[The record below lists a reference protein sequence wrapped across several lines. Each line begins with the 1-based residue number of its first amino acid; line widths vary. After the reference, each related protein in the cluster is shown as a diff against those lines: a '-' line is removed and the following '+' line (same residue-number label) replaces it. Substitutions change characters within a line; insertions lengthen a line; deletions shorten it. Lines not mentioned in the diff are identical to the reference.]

1 LKPLLYNDRV
11 NSIGIRTVKVKRS
24 QEVLLD
30 IKELN
35 VGYGDIQVLWDIN
48 LQVKE
53 GQVVALVGAN
63 GAGKSTLLKTIS
75 GLLKPYNG
83 SIIFQGEDITSMPSK
98 EIVAKGIIQV
108 PEGRRL
114 FPGMTV
120 EENLMMG
127 AFRRKESKN
136 IKPELAKVYKIFPRL
151 KERRQ
156 QKTGSLSGGE
166 QQMCA
171 FARGLMG
178 NPKLIIIDEM
188 SLGLAPL
195 IVDDLIDNVK
205 EINQQGTSV
214 LLVEQDVQLAL
225 DNSHY
230 GYVLSTGKVQMQG
243 NSLELLRN
251 QEIKE
256 IYLGL

>member
-1 LKPLLYNDRV
+1 MWAHPEAPIRCMMRERRKELLL
-11 NSIGIRTVKVKRS
+11 
-24 QEVLLD
+24 E
-30 IKELN
+30 IKELSS
-35 VGYGDIQVLWDIN
+35 GYGDIQVLRDIN
-48 LQVKE
+48 LHIE
-53 GQVVALVGAN
+53 SGQVVALVGAN
-63 GAGKSTLLKTIS
+63 GSGKSTLLKTIS
-75 GLLKPYNG
+75 GLLKPYKG
-83 SIIFQGEDITSMPSK
+83 SITFEGEDITRMSSK
-98 EIVAKGIIQV
+98 EIVAKGIIQI

-114 FPGMTV
+114 FPQMTV

-127 AFRRKESKN
+127 AFRRRKSKN
-136 IKPELAKVYKIFPRL
+136 LRPQLDKIYSIFSRL
-151 KERRQ
+151 KERTHQ
-156 QKTGSLSGGE
+156 MAGSLSGGE

-178 NPKLIIIDEM
+178 DPKLIFIDEM

-195 IVDDLIDNVK
+195 IVDDLVDIVK

-230 GYVLSTGKVQMQG
+230 GYVISTGKVAMEG
-243 NSLELLRN
+243 DSKTLLQN

>member
-1 LKPLLYNDRV
+1 
-11 NSIGIRTVKVKRS
+11 
-24 QEVLLD
+24 VLLE
-30 IKELN
+30 ITSLSA
-35 VGYGDIQVLWDIN
+35 GYGDIQVLWDID
-48 LQVKE
+48 LQVDE

-75 GLLKPYNG
+75 GLLKPYQG
-83 SIIFQGEDITSMPSK
+83 RIAFQGQDITRLASK
-98 EIVAKGIIQV
+98 EIVAQGIIQV

-114 FPGMTV
+114 FPQMTV
-120 EENLMMG
+120 EENLLMG
-127 AFRRKESKN
+127 AFRRKGPGGVQSQ
-136 IKPELAKVYKIFPRL
+136 VQRIFGMFSRL
-151 KERRQ
+151 EERRHQ
-156 QKTGSLSGGE
+156 MAGSLSGGE

-178 NPKLIIIDEM
+178 NPELIIIDEM

-195 IVDDLIDNVK
+195 IVDDLVDIVK

-230 GYVLSTGKVQMQG
+230 GYVISTGRVVMEG
-243 NSLELLRN
+243 HSETLL
-251 QEIKE
+251 QKKEIKE

>member
-1 LKPLLYNDRV
+1 M
-11 NSIGIRTVKVKRS
+11 GGE
-24 QEVLLD
+24 QVLLE
-30 IKELN
+30 IKSLSA
-35 VGYGDIQVLWDIN
+35 GYGDIQVLWDID
-48 LQVKE
+48 LQVEE

-63 GAGKSTLLKTIS
+63 GSGKSTLLKTIS
-75 GLLKPYNG
+75 GLLKPYQG
-83 SIIFQGEDITSMPSK
+83 SITFQGQDITRMASK

-114 FPGMTV
+114 FPQMTV

-127 AFRRKESKN
+127 AFRRKG
-136 IKPELAKVYKIFPRL
+136 PGGLQPHLQRIFGIFSRL
-151 KERRQ
+151 DERRHQ
-156 QKTGSLSGGE
+156 MAGSLSGGE

-195 IVDDLIDNVK
+195 IVDDLVDIVRD
-205 EINQQGTSV
+205 INRHGTSV

-225 DNSHY
+225 SNSHY
-230 GYVLSTGKVQMQG
+230 GYVISTGRVVMEG
-243 NSLELLRN
+243 DSETLL
-251 QEIKE
+251 QKKEIKE
-256 IYLGL
+256 VYLCL

>member
-1 LKPLLYNDRV
+1 MLLE
-11 NSIGIRTVKVKRS
+11 IKTVS
-24 QEVLLD
+24 A
-30 IKELN
+30 
-35 VGYGDIQVLWDIN
+35 GYGDIQVLWDID
-48 LQVKE
+48 LQVAE

-63 GAGKSTLLKTIS
+63 GSGKSTLLKTIS
-75 GLLKPYNG
+75 GLLTPCQG
-83 SIIFQGEDITSMPSK
+83 SILFRGQEITRMAPK
-98 EIVAKGIIQV
+98 EIFAKGIIQV

-114 FPGMTV
+114 FPQMTV

-127 AFRRKESKN
+127 AFRRKG
-136 IKPELAKVYKIFPRL
+136 PDGLQPQLHRIFGMFSRL
-151 KERRQ
+151 EERRHQ
-156 QKTGSLSGGE
+156 MAGSLSGGE

-178 NPKLIIIDEM
+178 NPELIIIDEM

-195 IVDDLIDNVK
+195 IVDDLVDIVR

-225 DNSHY
+225 VNSHY
-230 GYVLSTGKVQMQG
+230 GYVISTGRVVMEG
-243 NSLELLRN
+243 DSETLL
-251 QEIKE
+251 QKKEIKE

>member
-1 LKPLLYNDRV
+1 LLL
-11 NSIGIRTVKVKRS
+11 
-24 QEVLLD
+24 E
-30 IKELN
+30 IKGLSA
-35 VGYGDIQVLWDIN
+35 GYGDVQVLWDIDIK
-48 LQVKE
+48 VEE
-53 GQVVALVGAN
+53 GQIVALVGAN
-63 GAGKSTLLKTIS
+63 GAGKSTLLKIIS
-75 GLLKPYNG
+75 GLLPPY
-83 SIIFQGEDITSMPSK
+83 SGEIRYAGQDIVRLPSK
-98 EIVAKGIIQV
+98 EIVRHGIIQV

-114 FPGMTV
+114 FNQMTI

-127 AFRRKESKN
+127 AFRRSKS
-136 IKPELAKVYKIFPRL
+136 KDLREELEKVYGLFPRL

-156 QKTGSLSGGE
+156 QTAGSLSGGE

-171 FARGLMG
+171 IARALMG
-178 NPKLIIIDEM
+178 NPRLMLIDEM

-195 IVDDLIDNVK
+195 IVDHLIDIVK
-205 EINQQGTSV
+205 EINEQGTSV

-230 GYVLSTGKVQMQG
+230 GYVLSTGTLAMEG
-243 NSLELLRN
+243 NSGELLQK

>member
-1 LKPLLYNDRV
+1 LLL
-11 NSIGIRTVKVKRS
+11 
-24 QEVLLD
+24 E
-30 IKELN
+30 IKGLN
-35 VGYGDIQVLWDIN
+35 AGYGDVQVLWDIN
-48 LQVKE
+48 LKVEE
-53 GQVVALVGAN
+53 GQIVALVGAN
-63 GAGKSTLLKTIS
+63 GAGKSTLLKIIS
-75 GLLKPYNG
+75 GLLKPYSG
-83 SIIFQGEDITSMPSK
+83 EILYSGKDIIHMPSK
-98 EIVAKGIIQV
+98 EIVQDGIIQV

-114 FPGMTV
+114 FHQMTI

-127 AFRRKESKN
+127 AFRRRKSNSIQE
-136 IKPELAKVYKIFPRL
+136 ELDKIYGLFPRL
-151 KERRQ
+151 RERKRQ
-156 QKTGSLSGGE
+156 QAGSLSGGE

-171 FARGLMG
+171 IARALMG
-178 NPKLIIIDEM
+178 NPRLMLIDEM

-195 IVDDLIDNVK
+195 IVDDLIDIVK

-230 GYVLSTGKVQMQG
+230 GYVLSTGNMAMEG
-243 NSLELLRN
+243 NSAELLQK

>member
-1 LKPLLYNDRV
+1 MLL
-11 NSIGIRTVKVKRS
+11 
-24 QEVLLD
+24 E
-30 IKELN
+30 IKELSA
-35 VGYGDIQVLWDIN
+35 GYGDIQVLWDID
-48 LQVKE
+48 LRMGE
-53 GQVVALVGAN
+53 GQIVALVGAN
-63 GAGKSTLLKTIS
+63 GSGKSTLLKTIS
-75 GLLKPYNG
+75 GLLKPYKG
-83 SIIFQGEDITSMPSK
+83 SITFQGQDITRMASK
-98 EIVAKGIIQV
+98 AIVAMGIIQV

-114 FPGMTV
+114 FPQMTV
-120 EENLMMG
+120 EENLKMG
-127 AFRRKESKN
+127 AFRRKRSGSLQ
-136 IKPELAKVYKIFPRL
+136 PELQKIFRIFNRL
-151 KERRQ
+151 EERRHQ
-156 QKTGSLSGGE
+156 MAGSLSGGE

-195 IVDDLIDNVK
+195 IVDDLVDVVK

-230 GYVLSTGKVQMQG
+230 GYVVSTGRVVMQG
-243 NSLELLRN
+243 DSKTLLQN

>member
-1 LKPLLYNDRV
+1 MPLET
-11 NSIGIRTVKVKRS
+11 GGKK
-24 QEVLLD
+24 VLLE
-30 IKELN
+30 IKALSA
-35 VGYGDIQVLWDIN
+35 GYGDIQVLWDID
-48 LQVKE
+48 LQMEE

-63 GAGKSTLLKTIS
+63 GSGKSTLLKTIS
-75 GLLKPYNG
+75 GLLKPYQG
-83 SIIFQGEDITSMPSK
+83 IIIFQGQDITRMASK

-114 FPGMTV
+114 FPQMTV

-127 AFRRKESKN
+127 AFRRKGPGDLQSQ
-136 IKPELAKVYKIFPRL
+136 LQRIFGIFSRL
-151 KERRQ
+151 EERRHQ
-156 QKTGSLSGGE
+156 MAGSLSGGE

-195 IVDDLIDNVK
+195 IVDNLVDIVG

-230 GYVLSTGKVQMQG
+230 GYVISTGRIVMEGDSNK
-243 NSLELLRN
+243 LL
-251 QEIKE
+251 QKKEIKE

>member
-1 LKPLLYNDRV
+1 
-11 NSIGIRTVKVKRS
+11 
-24 QEVLLD
+24 VLLE

-48 LQVKE
+48 LQIEE
-53 GQVVALVGAN
+53 GQIVALVGAN

-75 GLLKPYNG
+75 GLLNPYSG
-83 SIIFQGEDITSMPSK
+83 SIIFQGEDITRMSSK
-98 EIVAKGIIQV
+98 DIVAKGIIQV

-114 FPGMTV
+114 FPQMTV

-127 AFRRKESKN
+127 AFRRRKSKN
-136 IKPELAKVYKIFPRL
+136 IQPELERIYMIFSRL

-166 QQMCA
+166 QQMVA

-230 GYVLSTGKVQMQG
+230 GYVLSTGRVEMKG
-243 NSLELLRN
+243 NSQELLRN

>member
-1 LKPLLYNDRV
+1 MLL
-11 NSIGIRTVKVKRS
+11 
-24 QEVLLD
+24 E

-48 LQVKE
+48 LQIEE
-53 GQVVALVGAN
+53 GQIVALVGAN

-75 GLLKPYNG
+75 GLLNPYSG
-83 SIIFQGEDITSMPSK
+83 SIIFQGEDITRMSSK
-98 EIVAKGIIQV
+98 DIVAKGIIQV

-114 FPGMTV
+114 FPQMTV

-127 AFRRKESKN
+127 AFRRRKSKN
-136 IKPELAKVYKIFPRL
+136 IQPELERIYMIFSRL

-166 QQMCA
+166 QQMVA

-230 GYVLSTGKVQMQG
+230 GYVLSTGRVEMKG
-243 NSLELLRN
+243 NSQELLRN

>member
-1 LKPLLYNDRV
+1 LLL
-11 NSIGIRTVKVKRS
+11 
-24 QEVLLD
+24 E
-30 IKELN
+30 IKGLSA
-35 VGYGDIQVLWDIN
+35 GYGDVQVLWDLN
-48 LQVKE
+48 LRVEE
-53 GQVVALVGAN
+53 GQIVALVGAN
-63 GAGKSTLLKTIS
+63 GAGKSTLLKIIS
-75 GLLKPYNG
+75 GLLPPY
-83 SIIFQGEDITSMPSK
+83 SGEIRYAGQDIVRLPSK
-98 EIVAKGIIQV
+98 EIVRDGIIQV

-114 FPGMTV
+114 FNQMTI

-127 AFRRKESKN
+127 AFRRRKSKD
-136 IKPELAKVYKIFPRL
+136 ISEELERVYGLFPRL

-156 QKTGSLSGGE
+156 QTAGSLSGGE

-171 FARGLMG
+171 IGRALMG
-178 NPKLIIIDEM
+178 NPRLMLIDEM

-195 IVDDLIDNVK
+195 IVDHLIDIVK

-230 GYVLSTGKVQMQG
+230 GYVLSTGTLAMEG
-243 NSLELLRN
+243 DSGELLQK

>member
-1 LKPLLYNDRV
+1 ML
-11 NSIGIRTVKVKRS
+11 
-24 QEVLLD
+24 E
-30 IKELN
+30 IKGLN
-35 VGYGDIQVLWDIN
+35 AGYGDVQVLWDIHMK
-48 LQVKE
+48 VEK
-53 GQVVALVGAN
+53 GQIVALVGAN
-63 GAGKSTLLKTIS
+63 GAGKSTLLKIIS
-75 GLLKPYNG
+75 GLLPPY
-83 SIIFQGEDITSMPSK
+83 SGEIHFAGRDILRLPSK
-98 EIVAKGIIQV
+98 EIVRHGIIQV

-114 FPGMTV
+114 FNQMTI

-127 AFRRKESKN
+127 AFRRSRSKN
-136 IKPELAKVYKIFPRL
+136 IREELDRVYGFFPRL
-151 KERRQ
+151 KERRLQ
-156 QKTGSLSGGE
+156 SAGSMSGGE

-171 FARGLMG
+171 IARALMG
-178 NPKLIIIDEM
+178 NPRMMLIDEM

-195 IVDDLIDNVK
+195 IVDHLIDIVK

-230 GYVLSTGKVQMQG
+230 GYVLSTG
-243 NSLELLRN
+243 SLAMEGASGDLLQK